1 MPLSDFFRINFPY
14 GIKRNSQNQW
24 FAFNREYAPIG
35 YNARISEK
43 DIFNDDFYTETP
55 IYSEYKALTDAKLW
69 KIAGNEDAVKR
80 DSEGRI
86 NCIYLYND
94 KTNPQSSPQYWIDYL
109 EKIKLL
115 STLKKK

>member
-35 YNARISEK
+35 YNTRIEK
-43 DIFNDDFYTETP
+43 DIFSDDFYSETP
-55 IYSEYKALTDAKLW
+55 IYTEYKALTDAKLL
-69 KIAGNEDAVKR
+69 KIAGDCTIKR

-94 KTNPQSSPQYWIDYL
+94 STNPQLSPQYWNDYL

-115 STLKKK
+115 SNLKKK